1 MTYQYLNTLYVMLE
15 GAHLRLDYET
25 VRIEHEN
32 APLKQIP
39 LHHLGAIVV
48 FGSISV
54 SSGLIHRCAEDG
66 RTIVWLD
73 STGRFKGRLEGAVQ
87 GNVLLRRAQHEALS
101 QPEHTLRHA
110 QRFVAGKL
118 QNLYRFVMR
127 SARTLKSER
136 PTDAEYL
143 YSTAQAIRSCLA
155 QLQETSNLDAV
166 RGVEGKASKA
176 FFEVFDTLI
185 RAQRDQF
192 RFTTRSRR
200 PPLDRVNA
208 LLSFLYTLT
217 RIDCQSALES
227 VGLDPQVGYLH
238 ALRPGR
244 PALALDLME
253 EFRPLLADRLA
264 LSLINLRQIQ
274 PEHFEQHPGGAVYLN
289 TEGRKLVLTEYQKH
303 KQSEI
308 SHPLLKQRIPLG
320 LAPHIQARLLARTI
334 RGDIP
339 EYPPF
344 TPR

>member
-15 GAHLRLDYET
+15 GAYLRLDYET
-25 VRIEHEN
+25 VRIEHES
-32 APLKQIP
+32 APIKQVP

-48 FGSISV
+48 FGNVNLSPA
-54 SSGLIHRCAEDG
+54 LIHQCAEDG

-73 STGRFKGRLEGAVQ
+73 SLGRFKARLEGAVS
-87 GNVLLRRAQHEALS
+87 GNVLLRRAQHQTLS
-101 QPEHTLRHA
+101 EPGHVLRLA

-118 QNLYRFVMR
+118 QNFYSLLMR
-127 SARTLKSER
+127 TARTLKQNPEQNSQ
-136 PTDAEYL
+136 PL
-143 YSTAQAIRSCLA
+143 YQSAQAIRAWLDIVA
-155 QLQETSNLDAV
+155 HADTLDAV
-166 RGVEGKASKA
+166 RGAEGQASKA
-176 FFEVFDTLI
+176 YFEVFDLLI
-185 RAQRDQF
+185 RTQRDAF
-192 RFTTRSRR
+192 RFTGRSRR
-200 PPLDRVNA
+200 PPRDRVNA

-264 LSLINLRQIQ
+264 LSLINLRQVQ
-274 PEHFEQHPGGAVYLN
+274 PDHFEEHPGGAIYLN
-289 TEGRKLVLTEYQKH
+289 IDGRKLVLTEYQKH

-320 LAPHIQARLLARTI
+320 LAPHIQARLLARTL
-334 RGDIP
+334 RGDIA
-339 EYPPF
+339 EYIPF